1 MVHRILT
8 LVFAIPFLLGCG
20 KNAPE
25 HTKLVAVDGV
35 VRLQRSAVDDGRV
48 HFFTFVHEGKNV
60 NFLFRTDGA
69 GTLHSHL
76 DACYS
81 CYKYKLGFV
90 VEGSDVVCIACRLAY
105 PIEDEFWDYIGA
117 CAPIPIH
124 HGADGEFVFI
134 EERLLQ
140 QAARYF

>member
-1 MVHRILT
+1 MACRTLT
-8 LVFAIPFLLGCG
+8 IVLLLLLGSGCG

-25 HTKLVAVDGV
+25 HQKVTATDGA
-35 VRLQRSAVDDGRV
+35 VRLQRIEIDDGEV
-48 HFFTFVHEGKNV
+48 HFFTFSHEGKNV
-60 NFLFRTDGA
+60 NFLIRRDGN
-69 GTLHSHL
+69 GSLHSHL

-90 VEGSDVVCIACRLAY
+90 VEERDAVCIACRLVY
-105 PIEDEFWDYIGA
+105 PIDDEFWDYIGA

-124 HGADGEFVFI
+124 HEFDGGFIVI
-134 EERLLQ
+134 EERLLE